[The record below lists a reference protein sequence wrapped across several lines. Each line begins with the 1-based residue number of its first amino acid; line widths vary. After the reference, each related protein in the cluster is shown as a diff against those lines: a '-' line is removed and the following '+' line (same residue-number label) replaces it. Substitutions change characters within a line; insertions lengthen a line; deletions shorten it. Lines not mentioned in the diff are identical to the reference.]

1 MKSLILTVRRF
12 LYLAFPISSKDAEP
26 VPGPI
31 IVDKSAPSRS
41 GFSGPPTRDGS
52 LCGPDLSQWNVL
64 HSEDTSIV
72 L

>member
-1 MKSLILTVRRF
+1 
-12 LYLAFPISSKDAEP
+12 LYLAVPKSSKDAAP

-31 IVDKSAPSRS
+31 IVDKSVPSRS

-52 LCGPDLSQWNVL
+52 LNTPVLSLLNVL
-64 HSEDTSIV
+64 HSEDTSIT